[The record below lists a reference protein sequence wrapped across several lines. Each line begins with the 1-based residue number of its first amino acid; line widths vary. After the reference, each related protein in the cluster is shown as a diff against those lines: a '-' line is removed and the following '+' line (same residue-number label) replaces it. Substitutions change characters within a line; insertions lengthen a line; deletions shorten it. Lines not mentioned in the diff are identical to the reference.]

1 MYPKPPQHGLRRC
14 HIAQIALPRPFADR
28 QARTITKGPGRRQP
42 LPCGAPFRAVPA
54 PCPDPLQP
62 QGNT

>member
-28 QARTITKGPGRRQP
+28 QARTITKGPGRP
-42 LPCGAPFRAVPA
+42 AAPALWRPFPGSAP